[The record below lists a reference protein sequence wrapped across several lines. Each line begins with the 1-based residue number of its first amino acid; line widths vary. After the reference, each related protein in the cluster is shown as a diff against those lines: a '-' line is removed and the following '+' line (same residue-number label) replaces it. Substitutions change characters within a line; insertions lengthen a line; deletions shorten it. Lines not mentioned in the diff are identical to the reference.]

1 MEKKHVIKS
10 VNKGSIAD
18 SLGILPGDIV
28 IKIDDNEIEDIFDYQ
43 FMTLTDEL
51 VLTILRGDEEWEYE
65 IEKGENEDI
74 GLVFENGLMDNY
86 RRCSNNCIFC
96 FIDQMPPGMR
106 DTLYFKDDDSRL
118 SFLQGNYIT
127 LTNLSEKDLGRIVRY
142 NLSPVNVSI
151 HTMNPELRCKML
163 GNRFAGSSL
172 QKLNVLAD
180 AGIEMNGQVVLCK
193 GINDGKELEFT
204 ISELMKYIPSFRSL
218 SVVPV
223 GLSKYRDGLFHLEP
237 FEKDDCAEVIDIIE
251 GYQKQCMEKY
261 GIHFVHASDEFYLT
275 AGIPMPEADR
285 YDGYLQLD
293 NGVGMIR
300 SFIDERDEQI
310 EKRMQDGSFDKD
322 HGGKHITLVT
332 GVLAYPIIS
341 ESARM
346 VEERANGLKI
356 DVYAIRNDFFG
367 ERITVSGLLTG
378 QDIIAQLKGRDLG
391 DEIRLPESVVRAGTD
406 VFLDDIKV
414 SEVSDALQVR
424 VVTIKSN
431 GYDFVDSCLGMD

>member
-151 HTMNPELRCKML
+151 HTMNPELRCRML

>member
-43 FMTLTDEL
+43 FMTLADEL

-151 HTMNPELRCKML
+151 HTMNPELRCRML

-275 AGIPMPEADR
+275 AGRSMPEADR